1 MLKLLYNKT
10 FGNLQGC
17 SSEEDECYL
26 PKKNNNISDLN
37 EKINNVNLSSSSDL
51 KGKSLNE
58 ELIDDSDDEEFL
70 IDSEDIAFQ

>member
-1 MLKLLYNKT
+1 MLKLLYHIT

-17 SSEEDECYL
+17 SEEDECYFQ
-26 PKKNNNISDLN
+26 KKNKNISELN
-37 EKINNVNLSSSSDL
+37 EKINNTNISSSSDL

-58 ELIDDSDDEEFL
+58 ELIDESDDEEFF